1 MNVRLPFVIPLVAA
15 LAACG
20 PKYSPDT
27 YATSAVQ
34 QANKVEQGTIIGVR
48 AVTVASSGAVG
59 GVTGAA
65 AGGLAGAQMGS
76 GPTSAFGALG
86 GSLVGGLAGVAAE
99 QIAADTKAF
108 EYIVRKG
115 NDELV
120 SVTQKD
126 PTPLPLHMKV
136 LVIAGTQARVVPDYT
151 LPGQEALPGA
161 TATPGVSTVQAPP
174 SSAGRPVKLIPEGP
188 EQTAEQPPPHTE
200 PAPAKP
206 ASLTTDET

>member
-1 MNVRLPFVIPLVAA
+1 LNVRLALTLPLIAT

-48 AVTVASSGAVG
+48 EVLVASSGAVG

-65 AGGLAGAQMGS
+65 AGGLAGSQMGT
-76 GPTSAFGALG
+76 GPASAFGALG
-86 GSLVGGLAGVAAE
+86 GSLVGGLAGAAAE
-99 QIAADTKAF
+99 QIAADTKAY
-108 EYIVRKG
+108 EYIVRKA

-126 PTPLPLHMKV
+126 ATPLPLHTKV

-151 LPGQEALPGA
+151 SSGQAAAPEVKPKPQV
-161 TATPGVSTVQAPP
+161 TAIPLAPP
-174 SSAGRPVKLIPEGP
+174 PSPTQPASEKPV
-188 EQTAEQPPPHTE
+188 EQTAEHPGAQ
-200 PAPAKP
+200 AIRDAGM
-206 ASLTTDET
+206 

>member
-1 MNVRLPFVIPLVAA
+1 MNVRRALTLPLIAT

-48 AVTVASSGAVG
+48 EVMVSSSGAVG
-59 GVTGAA
+59 GVAGAA
-65 AGGLAGAQMGS
+65 AGGLAGSQMGT
-76 GPTSAFGALG
+76 GPASAFGALG

-99 QIAADTKAF
+99 QIAADTKAY
-108 EYIVRKG
+108 EYIVRKA
-115 NDELV
+115 NDDLV

-126 PTPLPLHMKV
+126 ATPLQLHTKV

-151 LPGQEALPGA
+151 IAGQGA
-161 TATPGVSTVQAPP
+161 APEVQPKPRVTAIPLAPP
-174 SSAGRPVKLIPEGP
+174 PSPAAPTTSETTGE
-188 EQTAEQPPPHTE
+188 ETAEQP
-200 PAPAKP
+200 APRTILDAG
-206 ASLTTDET
+206 L

>member
-1 MNVRLPFVIPLVAA
+1 MNVRLALTLPLIAT

-48 AVTVASSGAVG
+48 EVMVASSGAVG

-65 AGGLAGAQMGS
+65 AGGLAGSQMGT
-76 GPTSAFGALG
+76 GPASAFGALG
-86 GSLVGGLAGVAAE
+86 GSLVGGLAGAAAE
-99 QIAADTKAF
+99 QIAADTKAY
-108 EYIVRKG
+108 EYIVRKA

-126 PTPLPLHMKV
+126 ATPLQLHTKV

-151 LPGQEALPGA
+151 VREEPQASPTADPGKSVAPRE
-161 TATPGVSTVQAPP
+161 TPSVAPTDVS
-174 SSAGRPVKLIPEGP
+174 I
-188 EQTAEQPPPHTE
+188 
-200 PAPAKP
+200 
-206 ASLTTDET
+206 

>member
-1 MNVRLPFVIPLVAA
+1 MNVRRALTLPLIAT

-48 AVTVASSGAVG
+48 EVLVASSGAVG

-65 AGGLAGAQMGS
+65 AGGLAGSQMGT
-76 GPTSAFGALG
+76 GPASAFGALG
-86 GSLVGGLAGVAAE
+86 GSLVGGLAGAAAE
-99 QIAADTKAF
+99 QIASDTKAY
-108 EYIVRKG
+108 EYIVRKA
-115 NDELV
+115 NDDLV

-126 PTPLPLHMKV
+126 ATPLQLHTKV

-151 LPGQEALPGA
+151 IAGQGAAPDAKPKPQVTAIPLLPPASP
-161 TATPGVSTVQAPP
+161 TAPTTSETTG
-174 SSAGRPVKLIPEGP
+174 
-188 EQTAEQPPPHTE
+188 EQTAEQP
-200 PAPAKP
+200 
-206 ASLTTDET
+206 ASRAVLDAGM